1 MSKRNRDNNVS
12 DKSYKKHKVKSY
24 RRKQNKKNA
33 LILVPNISGIF
44 VSCNQKK
51 ESLCVSE
58 CYDLFNE
65 YADKIYTANEGSDNE
80 GSDNEGSDNDVES
93 SIAKEIAQM
102 KESHK
107 SRRFMS
113 IPTGTDCVVF
123 IKTNPPVN
131 PIELVHS
138 ILIDLYNT
146 GKKKTRFSMRM
157 IPITKTCYAN
167 MNDIKKMAEEI
178 LKPRFHSLK
187 DNQQIQY
194 AIVPNFRNNNV
205 IDRMELINAI
215 AELVGNQHKVNL
227 DDPKLVIIVDVFMN
241 ICGMSI
247 LEDYKKLKKYNIEKI
262 FEELNKKESEETDL
276 IRT

>member
-1 MSKRNRDNNVS
+1 M
-12 DKSYKKHKVKSY
+12 H
-24 RRKQNKKNA
+24 
-33 LILVPNISGIF
+33 LF
-44 VSCNQKK
+44 CCNQKK
-51 ESLCVSE
+51 ESSCVSE

-65 YADKIYTANEGSDNE
+65 YADKIYTANE

-113 IPTGTDCVVF
+113 IPTGTDCG
-123 IKTNPPVN
+123 I
-131 PIELVHS
+131 
-138 ILIDLYNT
+138 YNFS
-146 GKKKTRFSMRM
+146 RLEFSMRM

-227 DDPKLVIIVDVFMN
+227 VDPELVIIVDVFMN

-262 FEELNKKESEETDL
+262 FEELNKKKSEETDL